1 MYLLFGCHVL
11 TCSFAVPEG
20 ERLQI
25 ERTPG
30 NQHMRLEE
38 LNLAALAVQNENIRA
53 TGEVLASNHK
63 ILHMALNANGA

>member
-20 ERLQI
+20 ERSQI
-25 ERTPG
+25 DLAPG
-30 NQHMRLEE
+30 NQHIRLEE
-38 LNLAALAVQNENIRA
+38 LNLAALAVQTGNIRA

-63 ILHMALNANGA
+63 ILHMA